1 MSTLATYTTLV
12 QTEAGDTS
20 ARAKSVI
27 EQAIKDA
34 YNEIINFTSEYLIGT
49 TEESVTAT
57 VDQRYIETTN
67 VYQDIKSV
75 LYKSVSSDTYRNLY
89 RSSEEDYYQYG
100 VNRDSSTPLSWYL
113 NALKIYFDAPAID
126 AGTVKISG
134 VVVTDELTGTVTSI
148 IPDRFT
154 QVLVK
159 GAVAHFKA
167 YEGVQDAREY
177 FKIYRGPYFEQGK
190 VGGSLKWMMDQLNTR
205 QKPLRMKI
213 RGR

>member
-1 MSTLATYTTLV
+1 MANLASYTTLV

-20 ARAKSVI
+20 SRAKSVI

-34 YNEIINFTSEYLIGT
+34 YQEILNFTAEYLVGT

-57 VDQRYIETTN
+57 VDQRYVDTAN

-75 LYKSVSSDTYRNLY
+75 LYKSATSDTYRKLG
-89 RSSEEDYYQYG
+89 RSSEEDYYQFG

-113 NALKIYFDAPAID
+113 NGLKVTFDAPCID
-126 AGTVKISG
+126 AGTVKVSG
-134 VVVTDELTGTVTSI
+134 IVITEELTGTTVSV
-148 IPDRFT
+148 IPDRFS

-159 GAVAHFKA
+159 GAMAHFKA

-205 QKPLRMKI
+205 QKPLRIKL
-213 RGR
+213 R